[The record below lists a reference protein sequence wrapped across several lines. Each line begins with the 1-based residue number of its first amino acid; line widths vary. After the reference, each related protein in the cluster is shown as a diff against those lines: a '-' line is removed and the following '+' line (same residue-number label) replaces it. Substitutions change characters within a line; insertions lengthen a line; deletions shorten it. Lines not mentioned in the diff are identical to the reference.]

1 MHGVSFLTVL
11 FVSSSSDSDT
21 IYYGSRSSFFWL
33 FVLIPCYFDAV
44 EEGRVASFLLA
55 TTAILQLRHA
65 IMKRMMLLEV
75 GFCYISVGDFASYTY
90 SILTSLLHGCWY
102 Q

>member
-1 MHGVSFLTVL
+1 M
-11 FVSSSSDSDT
+11 
-21 IYYGSRSSFFWL
+21 
-33 FVLIPCYFDAV
+33 
-44 EEGRVASFLLA
+44 ASFLLA

>member
-11 FVSSSSDSDT
+11 FVSTASYSDNT
-21 IYYGSRSSFFWL
+21 MYYGFL
-33 FVLIPCYFDAV
+33 FINFAICLIPYYFDAV

-65 IMKRMMLLEV
+65 IMKKMMLLEV
-75 GFCYISVGDFASYTY
+75 GFRHHFSFGDFANT
-90 SILTSLLHGCWY
+90 